1 MAPKSISKAE
11 AEKIAKT
18 FVEEI
23 EFLRQEAHE
32 RGERFEAL
40 TEEQFVSKLM
50 AETSKSPFFN
60 AQAWGSTS
68 PGGST
73 TYTAFV
79 RNPDPFSHSGFV
91 LFGYLFF
98 GPANFIG
105 GVDAALTVFDGRFP
119 RFYQRCG
126 VAANSSTSMTFTIRV
141 GSSVQPGI
149 YIGNCFLVQRNP
161 FDVGTYLDRAGFD
174 LTVT

>member
-1 MAPKSISKAE
+1 MARKSKREAEQIADRLLAE
-11 AEKIAKT
+11 AEL
-18 FVEEI
+18 
-23 EFLRQEAHE
+23 LREEAHE

-40 TEEQFVSKLM
+40 DKEQLVSRLM
-50 AETSKSPFFN
+50 SEPLESPFFN
-60 AQAWGSTS
+60 AQSWGSTS

-79 RNPDPFSHSGFV
+79 QNPDPVSYSGFF

-105 GVDAALTVFDGRFP
+105 TSDAALAVLDGRFP

-126 VAANSSTSMTFTIRV
+126 VAANSSTSMTFAINVPSTLR
-141 GSSVQPGI
+141 PGI
-149 YIGNCFLVQRNP
+149 YVGNCFLVRRNP
-161 FDVGTYLDRAGFD
+161 FDVGAYIDRAAFD
-174 LTVT
+174 LTVS

>member
-1 MAPKSISKAE
+1 MAAKSKRE
-11 AEKIAKT
+11 AEQIAKNLL
-18 FVEEI
+18 EEA
-23 EFLRQEAHE
+23 EFLRQEASE

-40 TEEQFVSKLM
+40 GKEQLVSKLM
-50 AETSKSPFFN
+50 REPLESPFFN
-60 AQAWGSTS
+60 AQSWGSTS

-79 RNPDPFSHSGFV
+79 QNPDPTAYSGFF

-105 GVDAALTVFDGRFP
+105 SSDAALAVLDTRFP

-126 VAANSSTSMTFTIRV
+126 VAANSSTSMTFTINV
-141 GSSVQPGI
+141 SSTLRPGI
-149 YIGNCFLVQRNP
+149 YVGNCFLVRRNP
-161 FDVGTYLDRAGFD
+161 FDVGAYVDRAAFD
-174 LTVT
+174 LTVN

>member
-1 MAPKSISKAE
+1 MAARSKRE
-11 AEKIAKT
+11 AERIAAGLLAE
-18 FVEEI
+18 V

-40 TEEQFVSKLM
+40 GKEQLVEKLM
-50 AETSKSPFFN
+50 REPLESPFFN
-60 AQAWGSTS
+60 AQGWGSTS

-79 RNPDPFSHSGFV
+79 QNPDPVAYSGFF

-105 GVDAALTVFDGRFP
+105 GSDAALTVFDERFP

-126 VAANSSTSMTFTIRV
+126 VAANSSTSMTFAINVPSTVR
-141 GSSVQPGI
+141 PGI
-149 YIGNCFLVQRNP
+149 YLGNCFLVRRNP
-161 FDVGTYLDRAGFD
+161 FDVGAYVDRAAFD
-174 LTVT
+174 LTVS